1 MVMEKFALTL
11 QSQPVIDAYLA
22 EHHLMP
28 YEKGILSEIVAAI
41 AAGDVE
47 KLKWFA
53 GFGDS
58 FRAITMNLNEH
69 RRALEF
75 GFTEITFTE
84 DGWFASPKFLDR
96 EDIKLE
102 QSEVRIGHGPNGIWA
117 YALSCN
123 YGTAGSSGPLC
134 VFCKKYPNRDAALSA
149 ALAEMKAKMSQY
161 LGNSDTTN
169 YKQDVLQKT
178 LKAIAAL
185 EVSMV
190 QLTLF

>member
-11 QSQPVIDAYLA
+11 RSRPLIDAYLA

-41 AAGDVE
+41 EAGDAE
-47 KLKWFA
+47 KLNWFA

-75 GFTEITFTE
+75 GFMEIVFNE
-84 DGWFASPKFLDR
+84 HGWFASPKFLER
-96 EDIKLE
+96 ENLRFGE
-102 QSEVRIGHGPNGIWA
+102 SEIRIGRGPNGIWT

-123 YGTAGSSGPLC
+123 YGTAGTSGPLC
-134 VFCKKYPNRDAALSA
+134 VFCKKYPNRDTVLAA
-149 ALAEMKAKMSQY
+149 ALADLKTNISQY
-161 LGNSDTTN
+161 IGNSDTTN
-169 YKQDVLQKT
+169 YKQDILQKT
-178 LKAIAAL
+178 LKAIASYQVDL
-185 EVSMV
+185 V
-190 QLTLF
+190 QLSLF

>member
-1 MVMEKFALTL
+1 MEKFALTL
-11 QSQPVIDAYLA
+11 QSQPAIDAHLA
-22 EHHLMP
+22 GCHTMP
-28 YEKGILSEIVAAI
+28 YEKAILAEVVAVI

-47 KLKWFA
+47 QLNYYA

-75 GFTEITFTE
+75 GFTDIAFNEY
-84 DGWFASPKFLDR
+84 GWFAPPQFLDR
-96 EDIKLE
+96 EVIRLE
-102 QSEVRIGHGPNGIWA
+102 QSEIRLGHGPNGLWA

-134 VFCKKYPNRDAALSA
+134 VFCKKFPDRDAALSA
-149 ALAEMKAKMSQY
+149 ALDEMKLSMSKY
-161 LGNSDTTN
+161 LGNTDTTN

-178 LKAIAAL
+178 LKAIAAQQ
-185 EVSMV
+185 VSRV
-190 QLTLF
+190 QFSLF

>member
-1 MVMEKFALTL
+1 MEKFALTL
-11 QSQPVIDAYLA
+11 QSNTAID
-22 EHHLMP
+22 EHIAGNHLMR
-28 YEKGILSEIVAAI
+28 YERDIMAEIVNAIEKGDADTLA
-41 AAGDVE
+41 
-47 KLKWFA
+47 WFA

-58 FRAITMNLNEH
+58 FRQILMNVNEH

-75 GFTEITFTE
+75 GFMEIAFNQY
-84 DGWFASPKFLDR
+84 GWYAAPKFLDR
-96 EDIKLE
+96 EVIKLE
-102 QSEVRIGHGPNGIWA
+102 QSEIRIGRGPNGIWA

-134 VFCKKYPNRDAALSA
+134 VFCKKYPNHDIALTA
-149 ALAEMKAKMSQY
+149 ALAEMKSQMTKY

-185 EVSMV
+185 EVSRV

>member
-1 MVMEKFALTL
+1 MEKFALTL
-11 QSQPVIDAYLA
+11 QSQPAIDAYLA

-28 YEKGILSEIVAAI
+28 YEKGILSEIVSAI
-41 AAGDVE
+41 SGGDAE
-47 KLKWFA
+47 KIKWFA
-53 GFGDS
+53 GFGDC

-69 RRALEF
+69 RHALEF
-75 GFTEITFTE
+75 GFTDIAFNEY
-84 DGWFASPKFLDR
+84 GWFAAPKFLER

-102 QSEVRIGHGPNGIWA
+102 QSEVRIGCGPNGLWA

-134 VFCKKYPNRDAALSA
+134 VFCKKFNSRDEALET
-149 ALAEMKAKMSQY
+149 ALNDMKAQMTKY
-161 LGNSDTTN
+161 LGNPDTCN

-185 EVSMV
+185 EVSRV
-190 QLTLF
+190 QLSLF

>member
-1 MVMEKFALTL
+1 MEKFVLTL
-11 QSQPVIDAYLA
+11 QSKNSIKDYLA
-22 EHHLMP
+22 ENRLMRH
-28 YEKGILSEIVAAI
+28 EQEILAEIAVTIENQDAQQLA
-41 AAGDVE
+41 
-47 KLKWFA
+47 WFA

-58 FRAITMNLNEH
+58 FRQILMNVNEH
-69 RRALEF
+69 RRAIEF
-75 GFTEITFTE
+75 GFTEIAFNE
-84 DGWFASPKFLDR
+84 YGWFAVPKFLDF
-96 EDIKLE
+96 EEIKLE
-102 QSEVRIGHGPNGIWA
+102 QSSIRIGRGPNGVWA

-134 VFCKKYPNRDAALSA
+134 VFCKKYANRDVALTT
-149 ALAEMKAKMSQY
+149 ALADMKSQMTKY

-178 LKAIAAL
+178 IKAIAAH

>member
-1 MVMEKFALTL
+1 MEKFALTL
-11 QSQPVIDAYLA
+11 QSQSSIDAYCT

-28 YEKGILSEIVAAI
+28 YEKAILAEIGEALT
-41 AAGDVE
+41 AGDTE

-53 GFGDS
+53 GFGDC

-69 RRALEF
+69 RHALEF
-75 GFTEITFTE
+75 GFTEIAFAE
-84 DGWFASPKFLDR
+84 HGWFAAPKFLDR

-102 QSEVRIGHGPNGIWA
+102 QSEIRIGRGPNGTWA

-134 VFCKKYPNRDAALSA
+134 VFCKKYPNREMALTA
-149 ALAEMKAKMSQY
+149 ALADVKAQMTKY
-161 LGNSDTTN
+161 LGNPDTTN

-185 EVSMV
+185 QVEQMQFS
-190 QLTLF
+190 LF

>member
-1 MVMEKFALTL
+1 MEKFALTL
-11 QSQPVIDAYLA
+11 QSKKAID
-22 EHHLMP
+22 EHMASNHLMRFDREIMAEIVSVI
-28 YEKGILSEIVAAI
+28 EKGDTKSLA
-41 AAGDVE
+41 
-47 KLKWFA
+47 WFA

-58 FRAITMNLNEH
+58 FRQILMNINEH

-75 GFTEITFTE
+75 GFTEIAFNQY
-84 DGWFASPKFLDR
+84 GWYTAPKFLDR
-96 EDIKLE
+96 ENIKLE
-102 QSEVRIGHGPNGIWA
+102 QSEIRIGREPNGIWT

-134 VFCKKYPNRDAALSA
+134 VFCKKYPNYDVALTT
-149 ALAEMKAKMSQY
+149 ALAEMKSQMTKY

-178 LKAIAAL
+178 LKAIAAY
-185 EVSMV
+185 EVSLV

>member
-1 MVMEKFALTL
+1 MEKFELTL
-11 QSQPVIDAYLA
+11 QSQPVIDAYMA
-22 EHHLMP
+22 EHHLML
-28 YEKGILSEIVAAI
+28 YEKAILIEIASAI
-41 AAGDVE
+41 SVGDAE
-47 KLKWFA
+47 RLNWFA

-75 GFTEITFTE
+75 GFTEIAFNE
-84 DGWFASPKFLDR
+84 CGWFASPQFLDR

-102 QSEVRIGHGPNGIWA
+102 QSEIRIGHGPNGNWA

-134 VFCKKYPNRDAALSA
+134 VFCKKYPDRGAALSA
-149 ALAEMKAKMSQY
+149 ALADMKVQMTKYM
-161 LGNSDTTN
+161 GNTDTTN
-169 YKQDVLQKT
+169 YKQDILQKT
-178 LKAIAAL
+178 LKAIAAC
-185 EVSMV
+185 EVSRV